1 MQKHE
6 KYISLF
12 SIISPLK
19 LGCVLTLIKIA
30 KWMHV
35 SSTVQIISKINSSM
49 KKKEI
54 CFGKYDL

>member
-6 KYISLF
+6 KYTSLF

-19 LGCVLTLIKIA
+19 LGCVLIKIA